1 MTSSV
6 FGPGT
11 WSMDY
16 LVTGGWAYAPIGDV
30 YPLEPIWS
38 ESHGV
43 TGDTV
48 NVADE
53 QNYYSMVCPYYA
65 DIDPYFIVQIT
76 EDDLST
82 EDVVEEGVP
91 AGAVATS
98 AWCWLPWGFHQEHQV
113 LVQQVMSGEAPDEVW
128 TGKFKVTFEK
138 PLRQAIGPNTLAK
151 FAFDFWIEGDLE
163 RARLAFGDVVFRR

>member
-43 TGDTV
+43 TGETI

-53 QNYYSMVCPYYA
+53 QNYYSLVCPYYA
-65 DIDPYFIVQIT
+65 DMDPYFIVQVT
-76 EDDLST
+76 EDDPDT
-82 EDVVEEGVP
+82 EEIEEDVPTDPVGT
-91 AGAVATS
+91 AAKL
-98 AWCWLPWGFHQEHQV
+98 WRPWGFSLEYP
-113 LVQQVMSGEAPDEVW
+113 VQIDQVMTGTAPDETW
-128 TGKFKVTFEK
+128 TGKFKVTFTEDV
-138 PLRQAIGPNTLAK
+138 RQAIGPNTLAK
-151 FAFDFWIEGDLE
+151 FAFDFWIVGDME
-163 RARLAFGDVVFRR
+163 RIRLAFGDVVFRK